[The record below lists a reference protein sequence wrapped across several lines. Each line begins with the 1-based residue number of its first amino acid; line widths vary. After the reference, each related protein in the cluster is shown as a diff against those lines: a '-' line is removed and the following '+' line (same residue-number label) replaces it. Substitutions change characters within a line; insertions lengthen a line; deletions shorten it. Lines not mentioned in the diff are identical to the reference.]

1 MLIIGNKINNFTAK
15 IEDGS
20 TIELAQFKGKKKIIY
35 FYPKDNTP
43 ACTANACDFRDNYQ
57 SLVAKGF
64 EVLGVS
70 IQGESSH
77 KKFIAKYDLPFH
89 LIVDEDLTLHNQ
101 FGVWGKKAMYGK
113 EYMGTLRTTFILDEN
128 DTLLHI
134 ITKVD
139 TKNAS
144 KQILDLMGL
153 K

>member
-57 SLVAKGF
+57 SLTVKGF

-77 KKFIAKYDLPFH
+77 KKFIAKYNLPFH

-128 DTLLHI
+128 YY
-134 ITKVD
+134 K
-139 TKNAS
+139 S
-144 KQILDLMGL
+144 RY
-153 K
+153 